1 MGSSKI
7 KAQGQSQ
14 GHLPRHSCNKNITW
28 QYQVLELVYRCVY
41 MSICI

>member
-14 GHLPRHSCNKNITW
+14 GHATSAFMRYLYKKTQEKQNLATRIA
-28 QYQVLELVYRCVY
+28 
-41 MSICI
+41 

>member
-14 GHLPRHSCNKNITW
+14 GHVTSALLWIFLKKKT
-28 QYQVLELVYRCVY
+28 Q
-41 MSICI
+41 